1 MRLNEEQRK
10 NAIVFYESL
19 QLAKRRL
26 VEGHTMSL
34 VREEIKKHCESK
46 PGVKL
51 EYLEL
56 TETSNFRQIE
66 NVTGKAILLIAG
78 YVGEVRLIDNL
89 LLNE

>member
-1 MRLNEEQRK
+1 MRLSDDQRK

-19 QLAKRRL
+19 QLARQRL
-26 VEGHTMSL
+26 KEGLLISAA
-34 VREEIKKHCESK
+34 REEIRQYCESK
-46 PGVKL
+46 PEVRL

-56 TETSNFRQIE
+56 ADTTNFVQLASAT
-66 NVTGKAILLIAG
+66 NSAILLIAG